1 LAFPTCSSRT
11 LFLPN
16 TPQRHPQQVYCRYYF
31 GMNMAGRSRHLLEE
45 QSQCTIAVIVID
57 RSLMSHHRFLPTAP
71 RIAFVLFQFVNA
83 ILTIDG

>member
-1 LAFPTCSSRT
+1 
-11 LFLPN
+11 
-16 TPQRHPQQVYCRYYF
+16 
-31 GMNMAGRSRHLLEE
+31 MAGRSRHLLEE